1 MCCEGPSV
9 NRLAPC
15 QARISPSPLPSPSSC
30 HFWDQPGLNL
40 QHHCHSTFHYRD
52 FQTLG
57 TELAQV
63 LGASPEIVLSQC
75 CDLRLGSRLFFLA
88 PASSKQ
94 QSVSPLIPSHLQTI
108 AELWAAHSSLQDP
121 LYFSFIPAFLLP
133 SRSFT
138 FFFLFLTSIKKKK
151 NVEGLPWWLSGKK
164 STCQCR
170 RHRFDPWVGK
180 IPWRRKWQPTPVSLT
195 RKCNGQRSLAGCS
208 PWSYK
213 RVGLDLVT
221 KQQQNVEIQN
231 TNQLKLNQIRNKRSK
246 EKYYK
251 NLIDHFS
258 AAVSI

>member
-1 MCCEGPSV
+1 M
-9 NRLAPC
+9 
-15 QARISPSPLPSPSSC
+15 I
-30 HFWDQPGLNL
+30 
-40 QHHCHSTFHYRD
+40 
-52 FQTLG
+52 QTLG
-57 TELAQV
+57 TELARI
-63 LGASPEIVLSQC
+63 LCSSPEIVLSQC
-75 CDLRLGSRLFFLA
+75 RDLQLGFHFFFLA
-88 PASSKQ
+88 PVPSKQ
-94 QSVSPLIPSHLQTI
+94 QSVSPLIPSHLQTV

-138 FFFLFLTSIKKKK
+138 FFFFFFNLHKKQ

-170 RHRFDPWVGK
+170 RRGFNPWVGK

-213 RVGLDLVT
+213 RVGLDLAT

-258 AAVSI
+258 ATVSI